1 METQLLMICWT
12 MLGRRPTRFKGDA
25 VLRRCSVD
33 VTSLTKKKEK
43 SEPASPVKSLFKVLP
58 RDVKLEDGPL
68 AVGGSVITPTVLFKE
83 SIKAVL

>member
-1 METQLLMICWT
+1 MQR
-12 MLGRRPTRFKGDA
+12 GRHFFNN
-25 VLRRCSVD
+25 
-33 VTSLTKKKEK
+33 KKKQKVRK

-68 AVGGSVITPTVLFKE
+68 AVGGSVITPAVLFKE